1 MIENDFKFTIL
12 NSHWIIVMNN
22 SEDESISKE
31 FRQFRKHTS
40 YIRAYNETI

>member
-1 MIENDFKFTIL
+1 MTENDFKFTIL
-12 NSHWIIVMNN
+12 NSNEIIAMNN

-40 YIRAYNETI
+40 YIRADNETI